1 MIIHSLEL
9 ANFRVFEEAQ
19 VTFPA
24 TGITGII
31 GQNGHGKSSLI
42 ECLMW
47 CLFGTVAIRG
57 SKGGLRWN
65 RAAGR
70 RQAEATVVFEVGGK
84 VYRVVRTERDA
95 TLFDCATDIP
105 IAAGMTVVDVEI
117 PRILG
122 MSYAEFAATHYASQR
137 DLARL
142 ASLGPTARQQF
153 MREVLGVSRI
163 DEALKAC
170 RERKNT
176 IATEVEGVRA
186 GLGDRA
192 PLQAQHI
199 QAIEAVDR
207 VEIEEMPAVARA
219 AKEAEAAH
227 HSAAESLR
235 LSDVRRQRHAELTGR
250 LEESGRL
257 VDEAEGSI
265 EKLERGIQEA
275 RAARATID
283 AAEGRL
289 SQLPTWRAEREELR
303 VAEARAASR
312 ASLAKRLDE
321 IAGQCA
327 KLDGQIAA
335 ADRTI
340 AAHDAGAWDRLKTSF
355 RDAAAKLEQTRTA
368 RIQEHAELQ
377 AQHKAARQRL
387 ATTQRQRDAITA
399 AGVEGACPTCTR
411 ALGDQY
417 ESVLATVQQDHDD
430 AAAEMTRTH
439 AAMAELQEPSDEES
453 MLEAAVSDLT
463 ERGEDAQRRK
473 LAADHAARDRESY
486 RGERLDLER
495 SAALVATDI
504 EAIPAAAP
512 DGQLATVVAEISALE
527 ELDRSLAGARNLA
540 GRVTVLSEQIEA
552 WQERLR
558 AAQAK
563 AANARSDLSRLQF
576 DPAQHAER
584 SQAAL
589 AARSA
594 WETAR
599 EDLIRTEQALR
610 AARGQLETATEAL
623 ERYDARAGRLTDLQA
638 QLATHT
644 ASADG
649 LNALRVWAA
658 GQIRPELEELTSGF
672 VALLTDGR
680 HEAVTIG
687 EDFSVTLHESGVPVE
702 VVSGGTEDV
711 AAIALRLAV
720 SQMIA
725 ERAGHP
731 LSLLILDEP
740 FGSLDATRRG
750 NVLGLI
756 RRLRGVFSQVLLV
769 SHVEETREAVDHAIE
784 VFYDEAEGRSTIGT
798 RRRSRSEIDAE
809 QEEAFRRQAEEVESM
824 VEEGIL

>member
-42 ECLMW
+42 ECPMW

-57 SKGGLRWN
+57 SKGSLRWN

-84 VYRVVRTERDA
+84 TYRVVRTERDA

-105 IAAGMTVVDVEI
+105 IAAGTSVVDVEI

-122 MSYAEFAATHYASQR
+122 MNYAEFSATHYASQR

-170 RERKNT
+170 RERKNA

-192 PLQAQHI
+192 PLEAGHT

-250 LEESGRL
+250 LEESRRL
-257 VDEAEGSI
+257 VDEAAGSI
-265 EKLERGIQEA
+265 EKLEQGMQQAREA
-275 RAARATID
+275 RALVG

-289 SQLPTWRAEREELR
+289 SQLPRWRAEREDLR

-327 KLDGQIAA
+327 KLDSQIAA

-340 AAHDAGAWDRLKTSF
+340 AAHDADAWDRLKTSF
-355 RDAAAKLEQTRTA
+355 RDATAKLEQTRTA
-368 RIQEHAELQ
+368 RIQQHAAHE
-377 AQHKAARQRL
+377 AAHKAARHRL
-387 ATTQRQRDAITA
+387 ATIQQQRAAIQA
-399 AGVEGACPTCTR
+399 AGQAGECPTCTR
-411 ALGDQY
+411 ALGEHYAAFLAALDQ
-417 ESVLATVQQDHDD
+417 QQE
-430 AAAEMTRTH
+430 AVAAEMTSTH
-439 AAMAELQEPSDEES
+439 RAMADLQEPSDEES
-453 MLEAAVSDLT
+453 MLEAAVEDL
-463 ERGEDAQRRK
+463 RAQGEDAQRRK
-473 LAADHAARDRESY
+473 LAAVDAARY
-486 RGERLDLER
+486 RAEWAEERHTLER
-495 SAALVATDI
+495 SAAQAESEL

-540 GRVTVLSEQIEA
+540 GRVAVLGEQIEG
-552 WQERLR
+552 WQGRLS
-558 AAQAK
+558 AAREKQSD
-563 AANARSDLSRLQF
+563 ARSDIDRLQF
-576 DPAQHAER
+576 DPVQHAER
-584 SQAAL
+584 SQAAD

-623 ERYDARAGRLTDLQA
+623 ERYDVRAGRLTDLQA

-702 VVSGGTEDV
+702 IVSGGTEDV

-731 LSLLILDEP
+731 LSLLILDEV
-740 FGSLDATRRG
+740 FGSLDQTRRG
-750 NVLGLI
+750 NVLSLI
-756 RRLRGVFSQVLLV
+756 RRLRGVFEQVILI
-769 SHVEETREAVDHAIE
+769 SHIDETREAVDHAIE
-784 VFYDEAEGRSTIGT
+784 VTYSESEGKSTVHQT
-798 RRRSRSEIDAE
+798 RQPVSESI
-809 QEEAFRRQAEEVESM
+809 EVAA
-824 VEEGIL
+824 